1 MLSCQTYLVKSVE
14 SSPTSENREDWKGEP
29 GMTGLHKICPFFNLF
44 FWTLYLMVL
53 VGYRRIKHYLVLLV
67 VMLVLFGLYAKF
79 VGIKTVYRGRGR
91 PIADGQCVSTTSS
104 YPSNAF
110 SGFVEVPV
118 RLKSRFPAAKVSY
131 DLRLDLSSFDKMV
144 VNSTTCTKRAR
155 WF

>member
-1 MLSCQTYLVKSVE
+1 
-14 SSPTSENREDWKGEP
+14 
-29 GMTGLHKICPFFNLF
+29 MTGLHKICPFFNLF

-144 VNSTTCTKRAR
+144 VNSTTCTKRAKSLAVLT
-155 WF
+155 